1 MGIFSKKSSSA
12 THSYIS
18 APNTILSF
26 KKINEPILR
35 KIMDI
40 WKDGRKD

>member
-1 MGIFSKKSSSA
+1 MGIFSKKSGSV
-12 THSYIS
+12 THSYTS